1 MKKYSIRQIQ
11 KIINEYNAIG
21 QSQPILQKYHIS
33 KSTLFNWKREL
44 TQRKSGHYT
53 INSYSAYDINNM
65 KRQMAMLKIDNE
77 ILRQAG
83 CSIESPTEEKIK
95 AVDKLAGK
103 YKISKICNVIK
114 LAKSTY
120 YRREKS
126 KTEESNYQKSDNEL
140 KPLIQKYFDLSK
152 ERFGGEK
159 IRIMLIANHN
169 MYVSKKRILR
179 LMKEMNLISKQ
190 ARGARAAIVQKE
202 TETLPNFV
210 HRNFSSLKPNQVWVS
225 DITYLP
231 IDNGYYYMCAIIDLF
246 SRRVIAYQ
254 ISKKQDVQL
263 VINTFTDAYK
273 LRGPRN
279 LIFHSDRGI
288 QYKNKNFSELLL
300 KKNVTQSF
308 SRSGCPLDNA
318 VIEGFFSVMKREE
331 ISHHYY
337 KTIEKLKQQVQEYI
351 TFFNEIRPMKIL
363 NNLSPIQYETK
374 YLDSIKQ
381 GKAEIRG
388 MDT

>member
-1 MKKYSIRQIQ
+1 
-11 KIINEYNAIG
+11 
-21 QSQPILQKYHIS
+21 
-33 KSTLFNWKREL
+33 
-44 TQRKSGHYT
+44 
-53 INSYSAYDINNM
+53 
-65 KRQMAMLKIDNE
+65 
-77 ILRQAG
+77 
-83 CSIESPTEEKIK
+83 
-95 AVDKLAGK
+95 
-103 YKISKICNVIK
+103 
-114 LAKSTY
+114 
-120 YRREKS
+120 
-126 KTEESNYQKSDNEL
+126 
-140 KPLIQKYFDLSK
+140 
-152 ERFGGEK
+152 
-159 IRIMLIANHN
+159 MLIANHN

>member
-21 QSQPILQKYHIS
+21 KSQPILQKYHIS

-126 KTEESNYQKSDNEL
+126 KTK
-140 KPLIQKYFDLSK
+140 
-152 ERFGGEK
+152 
-159 IRIMLIANHN
+159 
-169 MYVSKKRILR
+169 
-179 LMKEMNLISKQ
+179 NLIIKS
-190 ARGARAAIVQKE
+190 R
-202 TETLPNFV
+202 
-210 HRNFSSLKPNQVWVS
+210 
-225 DITYLP
+225 IT
-231 IDNGYYYMCAIIDLF
+231 N
-246 SRRVIAYQ
+246 
-254 ISKKQDVQL
+254 
-263 VINTFTDAYK
+263 
-273 LRGPRN
+273 
-279 LIFHSDRGI
+279 
-288 QYKNKNFSELLL
+288 
-300 KKNVTQSF
+300 
-308 SRSGCPLDNA
+308 
-318 VIEGFFSVMKREE
+318 
-331 ISHHYY
+331 
-337 KTIEKLKQQVQEYI
+337 
-351 TFFNEIRPMKIL
+351 
-363 NNLSPIQYETK
+363 
-374 YLDSIKQ
+374 
-381 GKAEIRG
+381 
-388 MDT
+388 